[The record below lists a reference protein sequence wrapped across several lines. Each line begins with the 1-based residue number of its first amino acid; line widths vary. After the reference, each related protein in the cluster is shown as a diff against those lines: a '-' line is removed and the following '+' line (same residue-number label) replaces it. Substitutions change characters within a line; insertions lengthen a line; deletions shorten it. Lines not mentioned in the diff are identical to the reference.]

1 MSNPWPLRIVLALIV
16 AGCLAGVITSRTERA
31 EFTVRIAFLAS
42 RDDEDY
48 FGAMAFKQTVET
60 MLPGRVDVQVF
71 PSGQFCGSERE
82 CIEGLQSGVLEM
94 HQTTVGGLATLY
106 PKVQVL
112 DLPYIFPDDAVAECV
127 LDGPVVED
135 MGTAILAD
143 GLGLRLVAVGNT
155 GGWRSFA
162 TTTRQVRSVGDLAGL
177 RIRTLPSALEQEM
190 VRELGAAPMALP
202 WSEVYGALSAKLLD
216 GIKNSVQDVVGMKL
230 DDHIRYLFIDRHAY
244 MSSIWWYSEVQWR
257 RLPPDVQA
265 AFREGFR
272 ALAAETRAAAKRR
285 EAPALEEFSR
295 RGGVVEIATA
305 AQRAELKD
313 ATRELRD
320 WYAEKYGREWLDRVD
335 AAVTA
340 CETQLR
346 PQAAV
351 TE

>member
-1 MSNPWPLRIVLALIV
+1 MSDGRALQVLLALIL
-16 AGCLAGVITSRTERA
+16 AGCIAGIIASQVERA
-31 EFTVRIAFLAS
+31 PITVRIAFLAS

-48 FGAMAFKQTVET
+48 FGAMAFKRTVQTL
-60 MLPGRVDVQVF
+60 LPGRVDVQVF

-106 PKVQVL
+106 PEVQVL
-112 DLPYIFPDDAVAECV
+112 DLPYTFPDDAVAECV
-127 LDGPVVED
+127 LDGPVIAE
-135 MGTAILAD
+135 MGDAILRD

-162 TTTRQVRSVGDLAGL
+162 TTARQVRGVQDLAGL

-230 DDHIRYLFIDRHAY
+230 DDHIRYLFMDRHAY
-244 MSSIWWYSEVQWR
+244 MASIWWYSESQWR

-265 AFREGFR
+265 AFRQGFR
-272 ALAAETRAAAKRR
+272 ALADETRAAAKRR
-285 EAPALEEFSR
+285 EAPALEEFRR
-295 RGGVVEIATA
+295 RGGVVELATA
-305 AQRAELKD
+305 GQRAELKA
-313 ATRELRD
+313 ATSELRD
-320 WYAEKYGREWLDRVD
+320 WYAERYGREWIDKVD
-335 AAVTA
+335 AAVSD
-340 CETQLR
+340 CETRLHG
-346 PQAAV
+346 AAAG
-351 TE
+351 E